1 MKYVLT
7 ALAVLGLLGTC
18 FGFALSGVSTKP
30 LTRNGQ
36 QAAAQKRM
44 KEVAEAVEARQKG
57 DLVPVARCEDPSHHF
72 GLMDPLTVGKHTF
85 VIKNEG
91 KAPLAIR
98 GTGSSCKCTLSDLK
112 DAVIPPGESYDV
124 TLTWNSGH
132 AKEQFAQTATV
143 ETNDPLVREIK
154 LEVKG
159 EVRAVV
165 ASLTDTVNLG
175 RLTPSNGKSKQFVV
189 YSQVWNAMDIERI
202 ETTNPNV
209 TAVVDTLPY
218 QDSFAR
224 DSEFNTAT
232 THRVIKV
239 SYDGEAPH
247 GDLTGVLRIHVRPPS
262 DWSEK
267 QQEVATER
275 MAQMKNGEKVDFTSE
290 DGPQFAFP
298 VEADGSILA
307 EVGFHGQVVRR
318 LSLYGKTLRGD
329 TLKLGS
335 LKSKETLGTTW
346 TLVGKVRGDT
356 KAAKIDAAAEGIP
369 GLEATVDILPTSND
383 AEQSFRI
390 TLELTERLRSGI
402 FDRAQAGKLTVSAP
416 GIPGNEQLELP
427 INLVVFE
434 K

>member
-36 QAAAQKRM
+36 QQAAQKRM
-44 KEVAEAVEARQKG
+44 KEVAEAVEARKNG
-57 DLVPVARCEDPSHHF
+57 DLVPVARCDDPAHHF

-112 DAVIPPGESYDV
+112 DAVIPPGKSYDV

-165 ASLTDTVNLG
+165 ASLTDTINLG
-175 RLTPSNGKSKQFVV
+175 RLTPSNSKSKQFVV
-189 YSQVWNAMDIERI
+189 YSQVWKTMDIERI
-202 ETTNPNV
+202 ESTNPHV
-209 TAVVDTLPY
+209 TAIVDTEPY

-232 THRVIKV
+232 THRVVKV
-239 SYDGEAPH
+239 LYDGEAPH
-247 GDLTGVLRIHVRPPS
+247 GELTGVLRIHVRPPA
-262 DWSEK
+262 DWSAE
-267 QQEVATER
+267 QQAVATER
-275 MAQMKNGEKVDFTSE
+275 IEKIKNGQEVEFATS

-318 LSLYGKTLRGD
+318 LSLYGKTLRGE
-329 TLKLGS
+329 TIKLGN

-346 TLVGKVRGDT
+346 TLVGKIRGDK
-356 KAAKIDAAAEGIP
+356 KAAEINATATGIP
-369 GLEATVDILPTSND
+369 GLEATVDILPSSNA

-390 TLELTERLRSGI
+390 SLKLTERLKSGI
-402 FDRAQAGKLTVSAP
+402 FDRGQAGELSVSAP
-416 GIPGNEQLELP
+416 GIPGDEQLELP

-434 K
+434 